1 MEREIESMNF
11 AAALFYIF
19 SGIAIVAALG
29 TVLARNIVY
38 AALSLVGAMVMIA
51 GIFFILHADFLA
63 LVQLLI
69 YAGAVG
75 VLLIFGLML
84 TNTGRP
90 ATGPKDR
97 WQRPIAFVTAAAFM
111 LVAGYVAV
119 STDWMQGVVPQLER
133 VPPAV
138 LANSLF
144 RNWALPFEIASL
156 VLLVA
161 MIGAIVIS
169 RRETSND

>member
-1 MEREIESMNF
+1 MNI
-11 AAALFYIF
+11 AAILFYVM
-19 SGIAIVAALG
+19 GAIAVISALG

-51 GIFFILHADFLA
+51 GIFLILHADFLA

-84 TNTGRP
+84 TNTGAL
-90 ATGPKDR
+90 ATQPKDR
-97 WQRPIAFVTAAAFM
+97 WQRPLAFVTSIAF
-111 LVAGYVAV
+111 LIVAV
-119 STDWMQGVVPQLER
+119 YAAMATDWMKGITPQLER
-133 VPPAV
+133 VEPSV
-138 LANSLF
+138 LAGALF
-144 RNWALPFEIASL
+144 NKWVIPFEIASL

-161 MIGAIVIS
+161 LIGAVVIS
-169 RRETSND
+169 RREPSSD

>member
-1 MEREIESMNF
+1 MNF

-84 TNTGRP
+84 TNTGQP

-97 WQRPIAFVTAAAFM
+97 WQRPMAFVAAVAFI
-111 LVAGYVAV
+111 LVAGYAAV

-133 VPPAV
+133 VPPEV

>member
-1 MEREIESMNF
+1 MNI
-11 AAALFYIF
+11 AVALFYII
-19 SGIAIVAALG
+19 GAVAIVSALG

-38 AALSLVGAMVMIA
+38 AALSLIAAMVMIA

-84 TNTGRP
+84 TNTGLP
-90 ATGPKDR
+90 ATSPKDR
-97 WQRPIAFVTAAAFM
+97 WQRPLAFVASAGFI
-111 LVAGYVAV
+111 LVAGYAV
-119 STDWMQGVVPQLER
+119 TEADWMRGVTPQLER
-133 VPPAV
+133 VPPAE
-138 LANSLF
+138 LAGALF
-144 RNWALPFEIASL
+144 RNWAIPFEIASL

-161 MIGAIVIS
+161 LIGAVVIS
-169 RRETSND
+169 RREPSGD

>member
-1 MEREIESMNF
+1 MNI
-11 AAALFYIF
+11 AAALFYIM
-19 SGIAIVAALG
+19 GAVAVIAALG

-38 AALSLVGAMVMIA
+38 AALSLIGAMVMIA

-84 TNTGRP
+84 TNTGLP
-90 ATGPKDR
+90 ATRPKDR
-97 WQRPIAFVTAAAFM
+97 LQRPIAFVASAGFI
-111 LVAGYVAV
+111 LLAGYAAMEK
-119 STDWMQGVVPQLER
+119 DWMQGAVPQLKR
-133 VPPAV
+133 VLPAD
-138 LANSLF
+138 LAGALF
-144 RNWALPFEIASL
+144 RNWAIPFEIASL

-161 MIGAIVIS
+161 LIGAVVIS
-169 RRETSND
+169 RREPSGE

>member
-1 MEREIESMNF
+1 MNI
-11 AAALFYIF
+11 AAILFYVM
-19 SGIAIVAALG
+19 GAIAVISALG

-51 GIFFILHADFLA
+51 GIFLILHADFLA

-84 TNTGRP
+84 TNTVAL
-90 ATGPKDR
+90 ATQPKDR
-97 WQRPIAFVTAAAFM
+97 WQRPLAFVTSIAF
-111 LVAGYVAV
+111 LIVAGYAAMA
-119 STDWMQGVVPQLER
+119 TDWMKGITPQLER
-133 VPPAV
+133 VEPSV
-138 LANSLF
+138 LAGALF
-144 RNWALPFEIASL
+144 NKWVIPFEIASL

-161 MIGAIVIS
+161 LIGAVVIS
-169 RRETSND
+169 RREPSSD